1 MKKDYIIHL
10 LGDGYWDAGKKEWR
24 GPLFAT
30 SYPNPEEGEKD
41 IEVILYSNPNVI
53 GITLITRYK
62 PE

>member
-1 MKKDYIIHL
+1 MGIGMLVKRNGEAPYL
-10 LGDGYWDAGKKEWR
+10 LPHIPTRKKEK
-24 GPLFAT
+24 
-30 SYPNPEEGEKD
+30 KD